1 MENLNAFEVMC
12 LVYGRTLLKGGC
24 SLTMW
29 MNGSCLEH
37 YMPQRGYVVGG
48 LTDERFVKS
57 DNAQAFKHVFL
68 QAHREAEEMVR
79 EGKSVVLGTW
89 VEQHPD
95 AGERI
100 VIDLC
105 SLYDNVESFKVPLEI
120 AQRRGERAIYDLET
134 EREIFVNYGA

>member
-24 SLTMW
+24 SLSMW

-37 YMPQRGYVVGG
+37 YMPDRGFVVGG
-48 LTDERFVKS
+48 SRTNGLSSTTMLSF
-57 DNAQAFKHVFL
+57 QARLLASVP
-68 QAHREAEEMVR
+68 RSEEMVR
-79 EGKSVVLGTW
+79 DGKSVVLGTW
-89 VEQHPD
+89 VEHHPD

-105 SLYDNVESFKVPLEI
+105 SLYDNVESFKIPLEI
-120 AQRRGERAIYDLET
+120 AHKRGERAIYDLET
-134 EREIFVNYGA
+134 EREIFVNYSA